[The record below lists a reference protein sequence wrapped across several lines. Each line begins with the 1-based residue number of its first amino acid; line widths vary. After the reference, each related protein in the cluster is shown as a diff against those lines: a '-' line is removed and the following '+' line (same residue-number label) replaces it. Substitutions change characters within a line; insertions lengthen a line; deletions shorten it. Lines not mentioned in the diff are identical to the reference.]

1 MKVQSTTAIL
11 RYRVVLS
18 NSHSQIFCTITSA
31 RHGRMNYQCFS
42 MALSNVLFECLQA
55 KALETRESY
64 VFRVRAVNT
73 SGIGM
78 ASTPSDPVC
87 IKALPGKPVL

>member
-1 MKVQSTTAIL
+1 MGVW
-11 RYRVVLS
+11 
-18 NSHSQIFCTITSA
+18 ITSVSLWL
-31 RHGRMNYQCFS
+31 YQTYC
-42 MALSNVLFECLQA
+42 FECLQA
-55 KALETRESY
+55 KGLETRESY